1 MKRFQTVVVILLA
14 IIVASCSMIRQ
25 RDGNYYADD
34 GPPLSTGPNPASVPN
49 AQPRVEALSRIGNA
63 PYTALGKRYHPMSSA
78 KGYKVRGVASW
89 YGRMFHGRQTS
100 SGEVYDMYAMTAAHP
115 TLPLPSYVRV
125 KSLDNGREII
135 VRVNDRGP
143 FLGGRIID
151 LSYMAARKLGMVARG
166 TAKVQVSIISS
177 GSADSKSQRSEAT
190 GVFLQAGSFRLPG
203 NARILQRRLVAA
215 GFKTT
220 EVVRTSINNTI
231 YYRVRVGP
239 VRAGSAADGQVVKIR
254 QLTGMMPRLQQ
265 Q

>member
-1 MKRFQTVVVILLA
+1 
-14 IIVASCSMIRQ
+14 
-25 RDGNYYADD
+25 
-34 GPPLSTGPNPASVPN
+34 
-49 AQPRVEALSRIGNA
+49 
-63 PYTALGKRYHPMSSA
+63 
-78 KGYKVRGVASW
+78 
-89 YGRMFHGRQTS
+89 
-100 SGEVYDMYAMTAAHP
+100 
-115 TLPLPSYVRV
+115 
-125 KSLDNGREII
+125 
-135 VRVNDRGP
+135 
-143 FLGGRIID
+143 
-151 LSYMAARKLGMVARG
+151 MAARKLGMVAHG

-239 VRAGSAADGQVVKIR
+239 VRAGSVADGQVVKIR
-254 QLTGMMPRLQQ
+254 QLTGVMPRLQQ